1 MQPVKVIF
9 IDRQKMFVQGIMA
22 LAERI
27 KYPVIKIAGQY
38 SVTKYFLEDYSGG
51 TDVIV
56 VDLNLEDSDGIDF
69 IATLKDGFPEQKIM
83 VLSSYAEYK
92 FVKEAMKKGADGYIL
107 KTADYSEFGNCII
120 DIMQGK
126 TFLGSGVYVTPPATL
141 YKREFASSAR
151 RVMNEDRFQIKQK
164 LTKRELEILR
174 LIIQAKTNDEIGD
187 QLFISHQTVGVH
199 KKNIMRKLGMR
210 STMTLIKYAIENELV

>member
-1 MQPVKVIF
+1 MNPVKVIF

-22 LAERI
+22 LADKI

-38 SVTKYFLEDYSGG
+38 SVTKYFLEDYDGG
-51 TDVIV
+51 ADIIA

-69 IATLKDGFPEQKIM
+69 IAQLRSDFPDQKVM

-92 FVKEAMKKGADGYIL
+92 FVKDAMKKGADGYIL

-126 TFLGSGVYVTPPATL
+126 TFLGSGVYLTPPVTV
-141 YKREFASSAR
+141 YKREFSSSTR

-199 KKNIMRKLGMR
+199 KKNIMRKLGMK